1 MRARQNCNTSVTES
15 MRMSRIGH
23 ESNLPELRRHF
34 RPTCVYGKS
43 KTTIRLCSSPSTFI
57 RSSYFNVAEQ
67 DSSSPHNGSSSDR
80 SKKGKSLSKKRNDE
94 NGNGSPFGSVVFIVA
109 IGLGLLL
116 AWSYFGGGRAMGP
129 EISYSEFRKQLQ
141 ADNVESV
148 KVVGDE
154 MSGSLKESAM
164 RATGQSDSTEYQDFV
179 TYMPSFGDDRLM
191 EEMEEAGV
199 EVVAQPESDFP
210 WGLVIIG
217 LLPIVIL
224 VIIGYIFL
232 RRMQSQ
238 GQGLFSV
245 RKSKAKLF
253 DKGEEDTTFDD
264 VAGADGAKEE
274 LHEIIKFLK
283 NPDHFENLG
292 GKVPKGVLMVGPPG
306 TGKTLL
312 ARAVAG
318 EADVP
323 FFSVSGSDFMEM
335 FVGVGAS
342 RVRDMFEEAKKNA
355 PAIIFVDELD
365 SIGRQRGA
373 GVGGGHDEREQTLNQ
388 LLAELD
394 GFEKNESV
402 VVMAATN
409 RPDILDSA
417 LTRPGRFD
425 RQITVPLPTR
435 KARRE
440 ILKIHAKNKP
450 FDDEVD
456 LDTIASSTPGFSGA
470 DLENLLNEAA
480 LLAGRYSR
488 DAITN
493 ADIEEARDKVI
504 MGLRREGVV
513 LDDEERRLLA
523 YHEAGHAIVA
533 AALPH
538 ADPVHKV
545 TIVPRG
551 QAMGVTQQ
559 MPEKEKYLYRRE
571 YLLDR
576 MAVIMGGRAAEEVI
590 FDTATSGAEN
600 DLKQVRKM
608 ARKMVLD
615 WGMGEHFKHI
625 ALGDEQEN
633 VFLGEE
639 LSRGRDYSDETA
651 REVDSEVRKI
661 TENAFHRA
669 VETLGTHRD
678 AFDKLADLLIER
690 EEVPGKDVLA
700 LLNGNAVTNGEAG
713 VAEDVSVSGAKEAE
727 SDDEEATSAEEGAP
741 SNGTHPTDDADSET
755 DESSAS
761 EEPASSSSA

>member
-1 MRARQNCNTSVTES
+1 M
-15 MRMSRIGH
+15 
-23 ESNLPELRRHF
+23 
-34 RPTCVYGKS
+34 
-43 KTTIRLCSSPSTFI
+43 
-57 RSSYFNVAEQ
+57 AEQ
-67 DSSSPHNGSSSDR
+67 DASPPRNTSRDQSDADR
-80 SKKGKSLSKKRNDE
+80 SDQGKSPNKKRKSDDE
-94 NGNGSPFGSVVFIVA
+94 GGSPLGSVVFIVA

-116 AWSYFGGGRAMGP
+116 AWSYFGGGRAAGP
-129 EISYSEFRKQLQ
+129 EISYSEFRTQLR
-141 ADNVESV
+141 ANNVERV
-148 KVVGDE
+148 EVVGDE
-154 MSGSLKESAM
+154 MSGALKESAM
-164 RATGQSDSTEYQDFV
+164 RATAQGDSTQYQEFV

-224 VIIGYIFL
+224 LIIGYIFL

-274 LHEIIKFLK
+274 LEEIIKFLK
-283 NPDHFENLG
+283 NPEHFENLG

-394 GFEKNESV
+394 GFEKSESV

-435 KARRE
+435 EARRE

-450 FDDEVD
+450 FDDDVD

-470 DLENLLNEAA
+470 DLENLLNESA
-480 LLAGRYSR
+480 LLAGRYGR

-513 LDDEERRLLA
+513 LDEEERRLLA

-576 MAVIMGGRAAEEVI
+576 MAVVMGGRAAEEMI

-615 WGMGEHFKHI
+615 WGMGERFKHI
-625 ALGDEQEN
+625 ALGDEQDN

-651 REVDSEVRKI
+651 REVDDEVRQI
-661 TENAFHRA
+661 TENAFRRA
-669 VETLGTHRD
+669 VDTLGEHRD

-700 LLNGNAVTNGEAG
+700 LLNGDAITNNGAAN
-713 VAEDVSVSGAKEAE
+713 VADEVSVSGAEAAGDE
-727 SDDEEATSAEEGAP
+727 MSSDTEGDGATPDAVPA
-741 SNGTHPTDDADSET
+741 SNGTSDASET
-755 DESSAS
+755 DEADTGESSNPKGS
-761 EEPASSSSA
+761 

>member
-1 MRARQNCNTSVTES
+1 M
-15 MRMSRIGH
+15 
-23 ESNLPELRRHF
+23 
-34 RPTCVYGKS
+34 
-43 KTTIRLCSSPSTFI
+43 
-57 RSSYFNVAEQ
+57 AEQ
-67 DSSSPHNGSSSDR
+67 DSSSPRNGASSDR
-80 SKKGKSLSKKRNDE
+80 SKEGKSPDKQRDS
-94 NGNGSPFGSVVFIVA
+94 GNGGGSPLGSVVFIVA

-116 AWSYFGGGRAMGP
+116 AWSYFGGGRALGP
-129 EISYSEFRKQLQ
+129 EISYSEFRTQLRTG
-141 ADNVESV
+141 NVDRVE
-148 KVVGDE
+148 VVGDE
-154 MSGSLKESAM
+154 ISGSLEESAK
-164 RATGQSDSTEYQDFV
+164 RATAQGDSTSYQEFV
-179 TYMPSFGDDRLM
+179 TYLPSFGDDRLM
-191 EEMEEAGV
+191 REMEEAGV

-217 LLPIVIL
+217 LLPIVIIL
-224 VIIGYIFL
+224 VIGYIFL

-253 DKGEEDTTFDD
+253 DKGEETTTFDD

-274 LHEIIKFLK
+274 LREIIKFLK
-283 NPDHFENLG
+283 SPDHFQNLG

-394 GFEKNESV
+394 GFEKSESV

-435 KARRE
+435 EARRE
-440 ILKIHAKNKP
+440 ILKIHAKDKP

-480 LLAGRYSR
+480 LLAGRYGR
-488 DAITN
+488 DAITT
-493 ADIEEARDKVI
+493 ADVEEARDKVI

-513 LDDEERRLLA
+513 LDKEEQRLLA

-576 MAVIMGGRAAEEVI
+576 MAVIMGGRAAEEMI

-615 WGMGEHFKHI
+615 WGMGERFKHI

-651 REVDSEVRKI
+651 REVDDEVRQI
-661 TENAFHRA
+661 TENAFRCA
-669 VETLGTHRD
+669 VDTLTAHRD
-678 AFDKLADLLIER
+678 AFDQLADLLIER

-700 LLNGNAVTNGEAG
+700 LLNGDAVTNGTAK
-713 VAEDVSVSGAKEAE
+713 VAEDVSVTGADAADPEGDGAASDAAPAANGASGG
-727 SDDEEATSAEEGAP
+727 SIEEAS
-741 SNGTHPTDDADSET
+741 DSEDT
-755 DESSAS
+755 AASETTENPSDAPRPESS
-761 EEPASSSSA
+761 